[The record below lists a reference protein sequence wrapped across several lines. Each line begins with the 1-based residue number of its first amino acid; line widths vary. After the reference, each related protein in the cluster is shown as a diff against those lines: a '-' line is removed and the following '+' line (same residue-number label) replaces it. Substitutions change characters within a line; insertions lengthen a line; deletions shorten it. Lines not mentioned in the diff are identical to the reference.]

1 MHLII
6 SLLTFETNRSVLI
19 MELKELSTRER
30 IIQQSAELF
39 NIYGYHG
46 CSLSHIM
53 EATKLKKGGIYNHFR
68 NKDEIAIE
76 AFNYNYD
83 RVIKRFRE
91 RLDKDK
97 TSFDKLNSLIDVFVS
112 LIHDPMVKGGG
123 CPIFNTAM
131 DSTNTH
137 PELKAKAREGMK
149 GLTKYV
155 EIKLAEGIEAGEFKP
170 YTDIK
175 VVATLFVATLEGAI
189 IMSRVNDN
197 YACIELAANYLKDYI
212 SEKMLVSE
220 KSSPDTNRQPSL
232 WPQNSYQTPAA
243 ATLWGH
249 LKERQLGG
257 RIFRRNYGIGDIVL
271 DFYCA
276 EEKLGIKLDGAG
288 QAPAPEDY
296 KDLNHFNIRLLRFT
310 DIEVFKN
317 IEIVLDEI
325 SACFTSD

>member
-1 MHLII
+1 
-6 SLLTFETNRSVLI
+6 

-39 NIYGYHG
+39 NTYGYHG

-76 AFNYNYD
+76 AFNYNYN

-97 TSFDKLNSLIDVFVS
+97 TSFDKLNSVIDVFVS

-155 EIKLAEGIEAGEFKP
+155 EIKLAEGIDAGEFKP
-170 YTDIK
+170 DTDIK

-212 SEKMLVSE
+212 SEKILVLG
-220 KSSPDTNRQPSL
+220 KSSPNTDRQPAL
-232 WPQNSYQTPAA
+232 RPQNSYQTPAA
-243 ATLWGH
+243 ATLWGY

-257 RIFRRNYGIGDIVL
+257 RDFRRNYGIGDLVL
-271 DFYCA
+271 DFYCT
-276 EEKLGIKLDGAG
+276 EEKLAIKLDGAG
-288 QAPAPEDY
+288 QAPSPEDH
-296 KDLNHFNIRLLRFT
+296 KDLDHFNIRLLRFT

-325 SACFTSD
+325 SACFTSG